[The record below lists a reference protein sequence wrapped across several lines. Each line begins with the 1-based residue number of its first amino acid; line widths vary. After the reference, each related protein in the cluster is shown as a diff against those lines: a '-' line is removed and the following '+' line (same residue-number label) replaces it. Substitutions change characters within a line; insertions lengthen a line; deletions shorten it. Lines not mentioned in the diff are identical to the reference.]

1 MTIVAR
7 HALSP
12 STPRA
17 CGATLRASGVDC
29 SARPSKEG
37 YHAMN
42 ADTCLVLLTPDQFG
56 QEKARKISLRRKISL
71 TWGAS
76 YKPPARP
83 GDTYR
88 PLWRDRKVFAWRLLL
103 AAAALL
109 GAWCVFNLII
119 LSFPGGLLAT
129 FSRRPSDTGIRIG
142 GSGKALTI
150 CSVLSIGLA
159 GSDGLLPIIRCKL
172 ATKALC
178 ASNPRRAAAS
188 PNENHGFNIT

>member
-1 MTIVAR
+1 MMTTTGDPRALALDVSPLGGAEHPRGIHCMTIVAR

-76 YKPPARP
+76 YKPPA
-83 GDTYR
+83 
-88 PLWRDRKVFAWRLLL
+88 
-103 AAAALL
+103 
-109 GAWCVFNLII
+109 
-119 LSFPGGLLAT
+119 
-129 FSRRPSDTGIRIG
+129 
-142 GSGKALTI
+142 
-150 CSVLSIGLA
+150 
-159 GSDGLLPIIRCKL
+159 
-172 ATKALC
+172 
-178 ASNPRRAAAS
+178 
-188 PNENHGFNIT
+188 